1 MAESLSDVIVN
12 IDVANPASVVGFG
25 LMLILTPVVAEGTP
39 TYKEYSTLT
48 ALKADFADDTEAYG
62 KARDFLAQAN
72 AGTPVAVQT
81 YTAGSINDALDNCF
95 AKDWHFAVVAGGVA
109 ADILAVA
116 QYIEAKKYK
125 FLVLQVADVSGIAPY
140 GPIETEG
147 TVTFSGYKRTIPY
160 VHAVAGENLEAAVIG
175 NAGSL
180 TVGSITWKFRGN
192 LSGITPDELTP
203 AQVQAIHAA
212 GGNAYVL
219 KAGIPQTTEGK
230 TAGGE
235 YIDALHGDDWV
246 KANIETS
253 VQDLLQTSGK
263 LPYTAAGIALIAS
276 RVEGVLNTAYG
287 NGIVDT
293 DPATNL
299 PAFAVST
306 VPITDVDRATIN
318 TRSYSGTSFK
328 YTRQSAIHQTTIH
341 GTIAA

>member
-1 MAESLSDVIVN
+1 MADTLSDVIVN

-39 TYKEYSTLT
+39 SYKEYSNLT
-48 ALKADFADDTEAYG
+48 ELAADFAEGTDVYG
-62 KARDFLAQAN
+62 KARDYFAQAS

-81 YTAGSINDALDNCF
+81 YTAGSMNDALDSCF

-109 ADILAVA
+109 ADILAAA
-116 QYIEAKKYK
+116 QYVEAKAYK
-125 FLVLQVADVSGIAPY
+125 FLFLQVADVSGIAPY
-140 GPIETEG
+140 GPVSSNG
-147 TVTFSGYKRTIPY
+147 TVTFVGYKRTVVY

-192 LSGITPDELTP
+192 LAGITTDELTP

-253 VQDLLQTSGK
+253 VQDLLQSSGK

-287 NGIVDT
+287 NGIIDT
-293 DPATNL
+293 DPTTNL
-299 PAFAVST
+299 AAFSVNT
-306 VPITDVDRATIN
+306 VPITSVDRATIDS
-318 TRSYSGTSFK
+318 RSYAGTSFT
-328 YTRQSAIHQTTIH
+328 YTRQSAIHQATIH
-341 GTIAA
+341 GEIAA

>member
-1 MAESLSDVIVN
+1 MPETLSDVIVN

-25 LMLILTPVVAEGTP
+25 LLLILAPVVAEGTP
-39 TYKEYSTLT
+39 TYKEYANLT
-48 ALKADFADDTEAYG
+48 ALTADYAEGTDVHG
-62 KARDFLAQAN
+62 KARDFFAQAN

-81 YTAGSINDALDNCF
+81 YTAGSVSDALDNCF

-109 ADILAVA
+109 ADILAAA
-116 QYIEAKKYK
+116 QYIEAKSYK
-125 FLVLQVADVSGIAPY
+125 FLFLQVADASGITPY
-140 GPIETEG
+140 GPISD
-147 TVTFSGYKRTIPY
+147 TFVGYKRTAVY
-160 VHAVAGENLEAAVIG
+160 VHAVAGENLDAAVIG

-192 LSGITPDELTP
+192 LSGITPDDLTP
-203 AQVQAIHAA
+203 AQVQAIHTA

-276 RVEGVLNTAYG
+276 RVEGVLNTAYT

-293 DPATNL
+293 DPTTNL
-299 PAFAVST
+299 PAFSVNT
-306 VPITDVDRATIN
+306 VPITSIDRATIDSW
-318 TRSYSGTSFK
+318 TYSGTSFS

-341 GTIAA
+341 GEIAA